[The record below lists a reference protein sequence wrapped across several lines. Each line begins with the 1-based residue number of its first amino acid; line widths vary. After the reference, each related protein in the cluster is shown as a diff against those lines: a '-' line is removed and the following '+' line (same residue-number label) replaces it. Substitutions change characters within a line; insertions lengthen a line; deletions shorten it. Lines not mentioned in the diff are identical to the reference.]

1 MGIIFLTYAEMGH
14 GDMLIQQV
22 MGILDAK
29 IDGNILMMF
38 KVAIS
43 MRIFDVYSIIIS
55 PLVVDGNGCNQ
66 WG

>member
-1 MGIIFLTYAEMGH
+1 MLNNRGYGDNDMGIIFLTYAEMGH

-38 KVAIS
+38 KVVIS
-43 MRIFDVYSIIIS
+43 MRIFDVV
-55 PLVVDGNGCNQ
+55 L
-66 WG
+66 